1 MPTYTVTSRDQEG
14 SAVAMV
20 SVSSVDQDSQV
31 IDDMTI
37 VNAVRTAMANGNG
50 VHSVVARKYDQVIT
64 IV

>member
-1 MPTYTVTSRDQEG
+1 MPTYTVTGRDQEG

-37 VNAVRTAMANGNG
+37 VNAVRAAMLEW
-50 VHSVVARKYDQVIT
+50 
-64 IV
+64 